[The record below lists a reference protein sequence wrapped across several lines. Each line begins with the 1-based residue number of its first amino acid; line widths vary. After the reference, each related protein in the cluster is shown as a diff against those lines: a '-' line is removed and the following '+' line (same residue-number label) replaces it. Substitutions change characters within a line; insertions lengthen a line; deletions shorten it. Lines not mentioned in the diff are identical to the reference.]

1 MALGATGAGAQLEAR
16 EPILE
21 CSGLTRYFGA
31 LPAVKDLSFT
41 VGRGSTFGIAGP
53 NGAGKTTLFNLLSGH
68 VPASGGTVLLEG
80 AELLGTPAHEI
91 CRRGLARTF
100 QTPLVFETGSVIEN
114 LLLACYFGRSGL
126 RVRLGF
132 DRASKDAAEEWLEYS
147 GLQDKRHAVASSL
160 SVFEKKRLMLGAALA
175 TRPRLLLLDEPVGG
189 LNHAE
194 TDDFLRLLE
203 QVRSTDVTLVL
214 IEHVMKVLMALS
226 DRVLIMHHGER
237 LAEGRPEEISRDR
250 QVVEVY
256 LGQGLEAT

>member
-175 TRPRLLLLDEPVGG
+175 TRPRLLLLDEIAGG
-189 LNHAE
+189 LTEHECHA
-194 TDDFLRLLE
+194 
-203 QVRSTDVTLVL
+203 LVDTIRGIHAGGTTIVW
-214 IEHVMKVLMALS
+214 IEHVVHALLAVVGRLIVLNFG
-226 DRVLIMHHGER
+226 RLI
-237 LAEGRPEEISRDR
+237 AEGPPDHVIAAPQVREI
-250 QVVEVY
+250 Y
-256 LGQGLEAT
+256 MGIEA

>member
-1 MALGATGAGAQLEAR
+1 MALGAAAAAHDAAG

-68 VPASGGTVLLEG
+68 VPVSEGTVCLEG
-80 AELLGTPAHEI
+80 SEIQGTPAHEI
-91 CRRGLARTF
+91 CRLGLARTF

-132 DRASKDAAEEWLEYS
+132 DRASQDAAEEWLEFS
-147 GLQDKRHAVASSL
+147 GLQGKRHAVASSL
-160 SVFEKKRLMLGAALA
+160 SVFEKKRLMLAAALA
-175 TRPRLLLLDEPVGG
+175 TEPRLLLLDEPVGG

-194 TDDFLRLLE
+194 TDEFIGLLE
-203 QVRSTDVTLVL
+203 RVRSTDVTIIL

-226 DRVLIMHHGER
+226 DRVMIMHHGER

-256 LGQGLEAT
+256 LGQTLEAL